1 MMTIKEKIEAANREY
16 AAHKKESAHPD
27 KKFAILTCMD
37 ARMDPV
43 LFAGLSDDA
52 YVVRNAGGRAT
63 EDAVRSLVISAKLL
77 GTSEWYVIHHTDCG
91 MAGFTNDTMRRLLGE
106 SLGRA
111 VFENGQ
117 WNNVTDEPGADPGT
131 MDFLPFEDAAASVIE
146 DVRILRHHPLVS
158 RSIPIYGYLYDIH
171 TGKLTEI
178 EEASR
183 EGRPR
188 EE

>member
-1 MMTIKEKIEAANREY
+1 MTIKEKMEAANRDY
-16 AAHKKESAHPD
+16 VRNKKESAHPE

-43 LFAGLSDDA
+43 RFAGLSDDA

-77 GTSEWYVIHHTDCG
+77 GTKEWYVIHHTDCG
-91 MAGFTNDTMRRLLGE
+91 MAGFTNDIMRRLLRE
-106 SLGRA
+106 SVGRA
-111 VFENGQ
+111 VFEKGQ
-117 WNNVTDEPGADPGT
+117 WKNTTGEPGADPGN

-158 RSIPIYGYLYDIH
+158 RTIPIYGYLYDIH

-178 EEASR
+178 AEASLA
-183 EGRPR
+183 GRALQ